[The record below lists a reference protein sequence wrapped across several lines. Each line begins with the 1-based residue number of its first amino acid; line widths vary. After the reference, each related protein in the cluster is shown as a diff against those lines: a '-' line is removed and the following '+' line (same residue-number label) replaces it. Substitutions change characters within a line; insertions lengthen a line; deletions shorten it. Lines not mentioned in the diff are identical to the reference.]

1 MTHDYLAAITEL
13 NKYGLIDSNGNTV
26 FASVSYADAGDF
38 VAKYYLV
45 LRHALLV
52 ADRLMR
58 EPSEGMIEAGL
69 QEDNSHPDCFASH
82 AELFKAMRSAM
93 LAEIDGGVV

>member
-1 MTHDYLAAITEL
+1 MTHDYLGIHERLSDLTMDLDEL
-13 NKYGLIDSNGNTV
+13 Y
-26 FASVSYADAGDF
+26 YF
-38 VAKYYLV
+38 VKNNRHV
-45 LRHALLV
+45 LQHALLV
-52 ADRLMR
+52 ADRLTK